1 MECWL
6 NDPLF
11 NISMGGSTQNMPWR
25 DLLVARYGIEGVGF
39 SADKVMEIRRG
50 GGLEFELG
58 IMVQAF
64 AIVEADRRAKAKKG
78 K

>member
-1 MECWL
+1 
-6 NDPLF
+6 
-11 NISMGGSTQNMPWR
+11 
-25 DLLVARYGIEGVGF
+25 
-39 SADKVMEIRRG
+39 VMEIRRG

-64 AIVEADRRAKAKKG
+64 AIVEADRRAKAKRG